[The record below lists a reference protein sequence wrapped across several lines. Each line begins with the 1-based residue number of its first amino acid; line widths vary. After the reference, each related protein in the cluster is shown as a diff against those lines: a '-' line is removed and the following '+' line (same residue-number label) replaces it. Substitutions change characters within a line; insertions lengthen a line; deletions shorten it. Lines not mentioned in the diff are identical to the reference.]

1 MLNITSEYGQL
12 EAVML
17 HRPGRELQGIT
28 VHNMSELLFDD
39 VPWLKE
45 AQKEHDNFAEVL
57 RSRGVEV
64 LYVEK
69 LLEDV
74 LQNGGVKEELVKR
87 VVMLEMFNPRTST
100 YLRDFLEE
108 LPSDELVD
116 VLIGGLRKRDVK
128 LKGLGLVAMMRE
140 EEGFYIR
147 PLPNMYFMRDP
158 SAVVGNKAIVSSMKY
173 LARMRETLY
182 LYFIFKYHKRFE
194 GTSLWFG
201 DSPKDT
207 PPYFIEGG
215 DVLVLDDETV
225 IIGCGERTTPA
236 TVERVSRRFF
246 KDGNLKRVFAVEIPK
261 KRTFMHLDTVFT
273 IVDRGVF
280 VVYPEVIENMR
291 VYELTPAKG
300 WDISI
305 REIPDIKS
313 GLNEVMDVD
322 NIKFI
327 YTGGGDESVAAR
339 EQWNDGTNTLAVSPG
354 VVVTY
359 SRNEV
364 TNAVLRENGI
374 EVIDIYGSELVR
386 GRGGPRCMTLPL
398 RRRDV
403 K

>member
-1 MLNITSEYGQL
+1 MLSVTSEYGQL
-12 EAVML
+12 EVVML
-17 HRPGRELQGIT
+17 HRPGRELLGIT
-28 VHNMSELLFDD
+28 VHNMGELLFDD

-45 AQKEHDNFAEVL
+45 AQKEHDNFAKVL
-57 RSRGVEV
+57 SDRGVEV
-64 LYVEK
+64 LYVED
-69 LLEDV
+69 LLKDV
-74 LQNGGVKEELVKR
+74 LQDEGVKEELIKR

-108 LPSDELVD
+108 LSSTELVD
-116 VLIGGLRKRDVK
+116 VLIGGLRKKDVK

-140 EEGFYIR
+140 EDGFYIK

-158 SAVVGNKAIVSSMKY
+158 SAVVGNKAIISSMKY

-182 LYFIFKYHKRFE
+182 LYFIFKHHKRFD

-207 PPYFIEGG
+207 HPYFIEGG
-215 DVLVLDDETV
+215 DVLVLNGEAV

-246 KDGNLKRVFAVEIPK
+246 KDGNLKRVFAVEIPQ

-280 VVYPEVIENMR
+280 VVYPEVIDNMK

-300 WDISI
+300 WEISI
-305 REIPDIKS
+305 KELPDIKS
-313 GLNEVMDVD
+313 GLKKALDVD
-322 NIKFI
+322 NIRFI
-327 YTGGGDESVAAR
+327 YTGGGDESIAAR
-339 EQWNDGTNTLAVSPG
+339 EQWNDGTNTLAVAPS

-364 TNAVLRENGI
+364 TNAVLRDSGI
-374 EVIDIYGSELVR
+374 EVIDVYGSELVR

-403 K
+403 

>member
-1 MLNITSEYGQL
+1 MLSVTSEYGQL
-12 EAVML
+12 EVVML
-17 HRPGRELQGIT
+17 HRPGRELLGIT
-28 VHNMSELLFDD
+28 VHNMGELLFDD

-45 AQKEHDNFAEVL
+45 AQKEHDNFAKVL
-57 RSRGVEV
+57 SDRGVEV
-64 LYVEK
+64 LYVED
-69 LLEDV
+69 LLKDV
-74 LQNGGVKEELVKR
+74 LQDEEVKEELIKR

-108 LPSDELVD
+108 LPSIELVD
-116 VLIGGLRKRDVK
+116 VLIGGLRKKDVK

-140 EEGFYIR
+140 EDGFYIR

-182 LYFIFKYHKRFE
+182 LYFIFKHHKRFE

-207 PPYFIEGG
+207 HPYFIEGG
-215 DVLVLDDETV
+215 DVLVLNGETV

-280 VVYPEVIENMR
+280 VVYPEVIDNMR

-300 WDISI
+300 WEISI
-305 REIPDIKS
+305 KELPDIKS
-313 GLNEVMDVD
+313 GLKKALDVD
-322 NIKFI
+322 NIRFI
-327 YTGGGDESVAAR
+327 YTGGGDESIAAR
-339 EQWNDGTNTLAVSPG
+339 EQWNDGTNTLAVGPG

-364 TNAVLRENGI
+364 TNAVLRGNGI
-374 EVIDIYGSELVR
+374 EVIDIYGSELVG

-403 K
+403 

>member
-1 MLNITSEYGQL
+1 MLSVTSEYGQL
-12 EAVML
+12 EVVML
-17 HRPGRELQGIT
+17 HKPGRELLGIT
-28 VHNMSELLFDD
+28 VHNMGELLFDD

-45 AQKEHDNFAEVL
+45 AQKEHDNFAKVL
-57 RSRGVEV
+57 SDRGVEV
-64 LYVEK
+64 LYVED
-69 LLEDV
+69 LLKDV
-74 LQNGGVKEELVKR
+74 LQDEGVKEELIKR

-108 LPSDELVD
+108 LSSTELVD
-116 VLIGGLRKRDVK
+116 VLIGGLRKKDVK

-140 EEGFYIR
+140 EDGFYIR

-182 LYFIFKYHKRFE
+182 LYFIFKHHKRFE

-207 PPYFIEGG
+207 HPYFIEGG
-215 DVLVLDDETV
+215 DVLVLNGETV

-273 IVDRGVF
+273 IVDRRVF
-280 VVYPEVIENMR
+280 VVYPEVIDNMK
-291 VYELTPAKG
+291 VYELTPSKG
-300 WDISI
+300 WEISI
-305 REIPDIKS
+305 KELPDIKS
-313 GLNEVMDVD
+313 GLKKALDVD
-322 NIKFI
+322 NIRFV
-327 YTGGGDESVAAR
+327 YTGGGDESIAAR
-339 EQWNDGTNTLAVSPG
+339 EQWNDGTNTLAVAPG

-364 TNAVLRENGI
+364 TNAVLRDNGI
-374 EVIDIYGSELVR
+374 EVIDIHGSELVR

-403 K
+403 